1 MENYLYAMNELAKRS
16 FSEALRG
23 LRVSDI
29 VTSRNTL
36 VNRLRRD
43 LEESSKKWGVEI
55 VNVKVRGL
63 KPNEKQKDVT
73 HLRL

>member
-1 MENYLYAMNELAKRS
+1 M
-16 FSEALRG
+16 
-23 LRVSDI
+23 RVSDI

-36 VNRLRRD
+36 ANRLCRD

-63 KPNEKQKDVT
+63 KPNEK
-73 HLRL
+73 